1 MVRGNDQTKRQNNA
15 TKPCVKVVRGNDQ
28 TIKEGDSLK
37 EQCGVNSMQSVVIV
51 APVQWRHLIGI
62 EYIRHCATCCVDAQ
76 RSHVSFNAVNNMAD
90 KGLELLTNTH

>member
-1 MVRGNDQTKRQNNA
+1 MRQNNA

-62 EYIRHCATCCVDAQ
+62 EYIT
-76 RSHVSFNAVNNMAD
+76 
-90 KGLELLTNTH
+90 